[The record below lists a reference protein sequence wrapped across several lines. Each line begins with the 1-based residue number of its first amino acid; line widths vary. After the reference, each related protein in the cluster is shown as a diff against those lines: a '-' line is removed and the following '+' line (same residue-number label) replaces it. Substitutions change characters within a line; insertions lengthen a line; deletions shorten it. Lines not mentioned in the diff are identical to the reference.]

1 MRRRPVCSA
10 GMRRLAA
17 AILLLAAPPAFPC
30 SAFLQEGPS
39 GPVVGKS
46 YDWSDERGLAIVNKR
61 GMAKRALVL
70 SPADEPAAWRSR
82 LASLTF
88 NQYGRELP
96 NGGMNEAGLVVEV
109 LVLEDTEP
117 EPPDDRPVVT
127 ELGLVQYL
135 LDQAE
140 TTGEAVALARQV
152 RVVTAYAPIHYF
164 VCDAG
169 GACAV
174 LELIGGRLVVSTG
187 AELPVRAVTNSSY
200 AESVG
205 ALGRGGGDQSSLGRF
220 ARVAQQLR
228 APAQPGAPVTGALA
242 ILDSVRFR
250 SFTKWHVVYEPA
262 ARRVHFRTRKHPAL
276 KTVSLDRFPPGC
288 GQPVQVLDLASGAS
302 GDVTGRFVPYRPET
316 NRALVE
322 ATLKPLRAAL
332 PPGIARRVAE
342 HPERSTCEP

>member
-1 MRRRPVCSA
+1 MFP

-17 AILLLAAPPAFPC
+17 ALLLLAAPPAFPC
-30 SAFLQEGPS
+30 SAFLQDGPS

-82 LASLTF
+82 FASLTF

-109 LVLEDTEP
+109 LVLDDTET
-117 EPPDDRPVVT
+117 EPRDDRPVVT

-140 TTGEAVALARQV
+140 TTGEAVALAKRV

-174 LELIGGRLVVSTG
+174 LELIRGRLVVSTG
-187 AELPVRAVTNSSY
+187 EDLPVRAVTNSSY

-205 ALGRGGGDQSSLGRF
+205 AIGRGGGDQSSLDRF
-220 ARVAQQLR
+220 ARVARQLR
-228 APAQPGAPVTGALA
+228 APARAQPGAPVPGALA

-262 ARRVHFRTRKHPAL
+262 ARRVHFRTRKHPTL
-276 KTVSLDRFPPGC
+276 KTISLDRFPPGC
-288 GQPVQVLDLASGAS
+288 GEPVQVLDLASGAT
-302 GDVTGRFVPYRPET
+302 GDVTSQFQPYRPET

-322 ATLKPLRAAL
+322 ATLKPLRSAL
-332 PPGIARRVAE
+332 PSGIARRVAE
-342 HPERSTCEP
+342 HPDSSTCEP